1 MPGPGP
7 WLALAAVAILLWYLA
22 EWDQA
27 RSGGRRLSPLRH
39 PALLFVQAIGKL
51 ARARQF
57 MLPLLGFWLL
67 SGVVYWGFQRPAL
80 MRQLGAPAHDSRPH
94 RPDMAQRRLG
104 GFRFEERP
112 VGVLL
117 RDGWEQ
123 FRTLHGR
130 LPGQALDDSVPGPN
144 SLRADLWGGYS
155 QLLFTT
161 LVLLCLASL
170 VWHRPDWLGRANVLQ
185 PRLAL
190 AYLLVPLALMAVLV
204 RLQGQG
210 FPGWLPPLV
219 HALTMLACIPL
230 YGPLWHVLLQ
240 VAQGRRHLSLGLALR
255 GTMACLIPLTGF
267 LALVLVAP
275 ALAWSLLQGALPVRS
290 DSLAGSAGLLWHL
303 PVLLQ
308 LALLFV
314 PWIILRDRADIT
326 CALRRH
332 WQLLRAH
339 APDLLVFALRALL
352 ILFPLQALHATLS
365 PFEAPM
371 GASIIGHLIGGLTD
385 LVSLAMVALLYLEL
399 ERATPRLPAGGGM
412 AVTRPA
418 SYR

>member
-1 MPGPGP
+1 M
-7 WLALAAVAILLWYLA
+7 
-22 EWDQA
+22 
-27 RSGGRRLSPLRH
+27 RH

-57 MLPLLGFWLL
+57 ALPLLGFWLL
-67 SGVVYWGFQRPAL
+67 SAVVYWDLQRPAL
-80 MRQLGAPAHDSRPH
+80 MRQLGAPVHDSRPR

-104 GFRFEERP
+104 GPRFGGFGLEEKP
-112 VGVLL
+112 TGVLL

-130 LPGQALDDSVPGPN
+130 LPGQALAAIVPGLS
-144 SLRADLWGGYS
+144 SLRADLWGGYA
-155 QLLFTT
+155 QLSFTA
-161 LVLLCLASL
+161 LVLLCVASL
-170 VWHRPDWLGRANVLQ
+170 VWRRPAWLGRANVLQ

-190 AYLLVPLALMAVLV
+190 AYLLVPLALTALLMG
-204 RLQGQG
+204 LQGRG
-210 FPGWLPPLV
+210 LPGWLPPLV
-219 HALTMLACIPL
+219 HALTMPAYIPL

-267 LALVLVAP
+267 VALVFVAP
-275 ALAWSLLQGALPVRS
+275 ALVWSLLQGAFPVRA
-290 DSLAGSAGLLWHL
+290 DSLMGSIELLWRL
-303 PVLLQ
+303 PKLLQ

-326 CALRRH
+326 PALRRH

-339 APDLLVFALRALL
+339 GPDLLVFALRALL
-352 ILFPLQALHATLS
+352 ILFPLQFVHVTLS

-371 GASIIGHLIGGLTD
+371 GASTIGHLLGGLTD
-385 LVSLAMVALLYLEL
+385 LVSLAMVVLLYLEL
-399 ERATPRLPAGGGM
+399 ERATPRLPAGEGM